1 MCTRKTQDLDGFF
14 FFKSGLK
21 LLNSFAFLQTI
32 VMSITFQYHQ
42 KSAWLR
48 NVFFKT
54 EIVYK
59 FFMITY
65 KL

>member
-1 MCTRKTQDLDGFF
+1 MDFF
-14 FFKSGLK
+14 SLNQALN